1 MISSAARISR
11 AAKDV
16 GSICV
21 RKGRAQAFATRRNK
35 FTQVSA
41 RRGDLNLRSSTALGS
56 LVSRRWAT
64 VLLSVCAFQVY
75 CTNNSKADAESC
87 MDLTTS
93 SSGLQYCDIVVG
105 EGAAPV
111 KGGKIQAHY
120 IGKLTN
126 GKKFDA
132 SYDRGQP
139 LAFQVGVGQVIKGWD
154 MGIVGTDVS

>member
-1 MISSAARISR
+1 M
-11 AAKDV
+11 
-16 GSICV
+16 
-21 RKGRAQAFATRRNK
+21 
-35 FTQVSA
+35 
-41 RRGDLNLRSSTALGS
+41 
-56 LVSRRWAT
+56 
-64 VLLSVCAFQVY
+64 
-75 CTNNSKADAESC
+75 
-87 MDLTTS
+87 
-93 SSGLQYCDIVVG
+93 
-105 EGAAPV
+105 